1 MTVVNKCRP
10 TDVATNKW
18 CLKDLF
24 SLGEGTDLAFLPITV
39 WGQIK
44 QRWLTTAAGSSA
56 PMVLAAEAGSTLMS
70 YIYNE
75 PVVTSPATIEEA
87 LFPDGETEKDGL
99 YFPGNSLIFN
109 PTLGNSIEANGVPY
123 QTSNFSLPVG
133 SSREYDELVQYLQS
147 KAWVGIKVSADA
159 QMLHV
164 YGGPRGY
171 FPKADEIAEML
182 FSGNND
188 SKGETTAAFEVAK
201 ANYAI
206 EYVKIGEQTSNKN
219 ALLDLMGY
227 IKDGACKENGITTTP

>member
-1 MTVVNKCRP
+1 MI
-10 TDVATNKW
+10 
-18 CLKDLF
+18 L
-24 SLGEGTDLAFLPITV
+24 S
-39 WGQIK
+39 
-44 QRWLTTAAGSSA
+44 
-56 PMVLAAEAGSTLMS
+56 AEAGSTLVS
-70 YIYNE
+70 YLYNE
-75 PVVTSPATIEEA
+75 PTADIETT
-87 LFPDGETEKDGL
+87 LFPDGETEKDGM

-109 PTLGNSIEANGVPY
+109 PTLGNAIEANGVPY

-147 KAWVGIKVSADA
+147 KAWVAIKVSADA
-159 QMLHV
+159 QAMHV

-206 EYVKIGEQTSNKN
+206 EYIKIGTQTTNKN

-227 IKDGACKENGITTTP
+227 IKDGACKENGVPVA